1 MLTERSNI
9 PSPISATSLAACM
22 KVDSMFCSNLVPKLS
37 IAASVNIMQFT
48 VYNHMENMQN
58 GEDLFRFGFMPCHAI
73 SYHTIPYHPYHTIPY
88 HSKLYHMIAYHSH
101 YTIPYHVMPCHTILY
116 HTIPYHTIP
125 FQTIPY
131 DSIP

>member
-37 IAASVNIMQFT
+37 LAASVNIMQFT

-58 GEDLFRFGFMPCHAI
+58 GEDIFRFGFMPCLAMP
-73 SYHTIPYHPYHTIPY
+73 YRTIPYHTIPY
-88 HSKLYHMIAYHSH
+88 H
-101 YTIPYHVMPCHTILY
+101 TIPYHTIPY

-125 FQTIPY
+125 F
-131 DSIP
+131 

>member
-88 HSKLYHMIAYHSH
+88 HTIPN
-101 YTIPYHVMPCHTILY
+101 YTI
-116 HTIPYHTIP
+116 
-125 FQTIPY
+125 
-131 DSIP
+131 